1 MQLYIIRHGIAID
14 REDPQCPP
22 DPERYLTEEGVEK
35 TKQVAKGVVALGVV
49 GDLLLT
55 SPYVRAAQ
63 TAEIFASALEY
74 PKQKIRRTDLLLPG
88 AEPSQLFREL
98 AKEKQASSV
107 FLFGHAPQLDDVIAM
122 ALGSK
127 KHLTALKK
135 AGVAFVELKRLSPPI
150 GQLVW
155 LGTPKLLRRA
165 GKEISK
171 LFQS

>member
-1 MQLYIIRHGIAID
+1 MQLYLIHHGIAID
-14 REDPQCPP
+14 REDPQYPP

-35 TKQVAKGVVALGVV
+35 TKQVAKGVAALGAV

-107 FLFGHAPQLDDVIAM
+107 FLFGHAPQLDDVIAT

-127 KHLTALKK
+127 KRLTALKK

-165 GKEISK
+165 GN
-171 LFQS
+171 